1 MKKVF
6 RTAIGIISVALALCF
21 AACSS
26 SVTESSENA
35 ITAFGFATLE
45 GATATID
52 AENHTVNVTVPY
64 GTDVTALVATFT
76 ASTGATV
83 TVGEASQES
92 GTTSNNFTNSVTYTV
107 KAEDGSTQ
115 DFVITVTTAKNS
127 AKSITS
133 FNLYERNNSS
143 YITKNVIGTID
154 EAAHTITA
162 TVPYGTNVTK
172 LIPVFSLSDGSSA
185 TVGGLAQKNAVTAN
199 DFTSTVTYTVTAAN
213 GTTQDYAVSVV
224 FGASC
229 TISFNGNGSTGG
241 SMEDITTGE
250 NTTVVLIKNSYE
262 KAGYVFKGWATSDT
276 STEVEYANGT
286 SCKVTTSNVA
296 LYAVW
301 TAGYSTYIVE
311 YYLQNIDDENYA
323 LDSTLTQNLNG
334 VTDTSVADNANAIA
348 GFTYNSVLTSINGA
362 VQTTGTIN
370 CDCSTVVKYYYTRN
384 TVTVKFENQTIEDTG
399 KYGAAITVTPEVP
412 TKEHYTFSWSPA
424 FTGTFPAVDTTYK
437 ETWTGVKPTVT
448 YNGNGSTSG
457 AMADGIF
464 NYDTKKALAANAYE
478 RTATLLRAGLQP
490 TLLLIKNMKIML
502 QPLLQVQQLCTQCG
516 SRHSFHLSF

>member
-1 MKKVF
+1 MFCGMFFKHYRVF
-6 RTAIGIISVALALCF
+6 RK
-21 AACSS
+21 
-26 SVTESSENA
+26 A
-35 ITAFGFATLE
+35 ITAFGFATFE
-45 GATATID
+45 GATTTID

-92 GTTSNNFTNSVTYTV
+92 GTTSNNFTSSVTYTV

-162 TVPYGTNVTK
+162 TVSYGTTVTK

-185 TVGGLAQKNAVTAN
+185 TAGGVAQKNAVTSN
-199 DFTSTVTYTVTAAN
+199 DFTSPVTYTVTAAD

-241 SMEDITTGE
+241 SMEDITAGE
-250 NTTVVLIKNSYE
+250 NTTVALTKNTYE

-286 SCKVTTSNVA
+286 SCKVTTSNVT

-301 TAGYSTYIVE
+301 SAGYSTYIVE
-311 YYLQNIDDENYA
+311 YYLQNIADENYA

-334 VTDTSVADNANAIA
+334 VTDTSVADKSNAIA
-348 GFTYNSVLTSINGA
+348 GFTYYSALTSINGI

-370 CDCSTVVKYYYTRN
+370 GDCSTVVKYYYTRN

-399 KYGAAITVTPEVP
+399 KYGAAITVTPEEP
-412 TKEHYTFSWSPA
+412 TKEHYTFKAWKNY
-424 FTGTFPAVDTTYK
+424 TGKFPAVDTTYVA
-437 ETWTGVKPTVT
+437 TWTGDDFTVT
-448 YNGNGSTSG
+448 YNGNGETSG
-457 AMADGIF
+457 DMVSEIF
-464 NYDTKKALAANAYE
+464 QYGTPKALAANAFEKTGY
-478 RTATLLRAGLQP
+478 TFAGWALNYNATDATYKDKESVSFKSQLL
-490 TLLLIKNMKIML
+490 
-502 QPLLQVQQLCTQCG
+502 LCTQFG
-516 SRHSFHLSF
+516 SLIFLLLVLLL